1 MKKNNSGLSIIPLGG
16 VGEIGKNMM
25 VFEYGEDI
33 IVVDAGVAFPG
44 EELYGIDL
52 VIQDIRYLV
61 ENKDRVRGI
70 FITHGHEDHIGA
82 LPYVL
87 KDIDVPVYGTRL
99 TIGLI
104 KKRLT
109 EHGMV
114 NDAKLIEI
122 HPDDVISTGLF
133 NVQFFRINHSIPDG
147 VGLAIDTPEGLV
159 VHSGDFK
166 LDHTPI
172 DGRVTELHKL
182 TSYGARGVLLLM
194 CDSTGVENEGFTP
207 SEKVVGETFEKEF
220 ERAEGRIIVATFAS
234 NVHRIQQV
242 VNAAVEHDRKIAV
255 VGRSMVNVVEAAR
268 ELGYLSCPD
277 SIMIDIDQ
285 INKYA
290 PHRIVIIT
298 TGSQG
303 EPMAALTR
311 IAEGSHR
318 QIVLE
323 PGDTVIVS
331 ATPIPG
337 NAKHVY
343 RTINNLFK
351 GGARVVYRD
360 IASVH
365 VSGHAAREEIKTL
378 INMVKPQYAMP
389 FHGEYRHLVK
399 FRKTAFELG
408 IPEENV
414 IISAIGDRN
423 NFRRGRFSLQGKVH
437 AGSIMIDGLGVGDVG
452 NIVLRDRRHLAED
465 GVVVAVLTIDKTTGA
480 LLSGPDIVSRGFV
493 YVRESEVLLAKMKHE
508 LDRTVKTCEKSNIR
522 EWSKIKEQVR
532 KTLSNVMYSETKRK
546 PLILPIIM
554 EVNRGEEY

>member
-109 EHGMV
+109 EHAMDK
-114 NDAKLIEI
+114 DAKLIEI
-122 HPDDVISTGLF
+122 HPDDVISTGVF

-220 ERAEGRIIVATFAS
+220 ERA
-234 NVHRIQQV
+234 
-242 VNAAVEHDRKIAV
+242 
-255 VGRSMVNVVEAAR
+255 
-268 ELGYLSCPD
+268 
-277 SIMIDIDQ
+277 
-285 INKYA
+285 
-290 PHRIVIIT
+290 
-298 TGSQG
+298 
-303 EPMAALTR
+303 
-311 IAEGSHR
+311 
-318 QIVLE
+318 
-323 PGDTVIVS
+323 
-331 ATPIPG
+331 
-337 NAKHVY
+337 
-343 RTINNLFK
+343 
-351 GGARVVYRD
+351 
-360 IASVH
+360 
-365 VSGHAAREEIKTL
+365 
-378 INMVKPQYAMP
+378 
-389 FHGEYRHLVK
+389 
-399 FRKTAFELG
+399 
-408 IPEENV
+408 
-414 IISAIGDRN
+414 
-423 NFRRGRFSLQGKVH
+423 
-437 AGSIMIDGLGVGDVG
+437 
-452 NIVLRDRRHLAED
+452 
-465 GVVVAVLTIDKTTGA
+465 
-480 LLSGPDIVSRGFV
+480 
-493 YVRESEVLLAKMKHE
+493 
-508 LDRTVKTCEKSNIR
+508 
-522 EWSKIKEQVR
+522 
-532 KTLSNVMYSETKRK
+532 
-546 PLILPIIM
+546 
-554 EVNRGEEY
+554 

>member
-1 MKKNNSGLSIIPLGG
+1 LKKDNSGLSIIPLGG
-16 VGEIGKNMM
+16 VGEIGKNMV

-61 ENKDRVRGI
+61 RNKDRVRGI

-109 EHGMV
+109 EHAMDK
-114 NDAKLIEI
+114 DAKLIEI
-122 HPDDVISTGLF
+122 HPDDVIRTGVF
-133 NVQFFRINHSIPDG
+133 TVEFFRINHSIPDG

-182 TSYGARGVLLLM
+182 ASYGAKGVLVLM
-194 CDSTGVENEGFTP
+194 CDSTGAENEGFTP
-207 SEKVVGETFEKEF
+207 SEKVVGETFAKEF
-220 ERAEGRIIVATFAS
+220 ERAEGRIIIATFAS

-242 VNAAVEHDRKIAV
+242 VNAAVEHDRKVAV

-277 SIMIDIDQ
+277 SVMIDIDQ

-311 IAEGSHR
+311 IAEGNHR

-365 VSGHAAREEIKTL
+365 VSGHAAKEEIKTL
-378 INMVKPQYAMP
+378 INIVKPQYAMP

-399 FRKTAFELG
+399 FRKTASELG
-408 IPEENV
+408 IPKKNV
-414 IISAIGDRN
+414 IISSIGDKN
-423 NFRRGRFSLQGKVH
+423 VFQRGRFSMQGKVH
-437 AGSIMIDGLGVGDVG
+437 AGSVMIDGLGVGDVG

-465 GVVVAVLTIDKTTGA
+465 GVVVAVLTIDKTTGTV
-480 LLSGPDIVSRGFV
+480 LSGPDIVSRGFV
-493 YVRESEVLLAKMKHE
+493 YVRESEELLARMKHE

-522 EWSKIKEQVR
+522 EWSKIKEQIR

-554 EVNRGEEY
+554 EI

>member
-1 MKKNNSGLSIIPLGG
+1 MGKKISGLSIIPLGG

-25 VFEYGEDI
+25 VFEYGNDI

-52 VIQDIRYLV
+52 VIQDTRYLI
-61 ENKDRVRGI
+61 ENKERIRGF
-70 FITHGHEDHIGA
+70 FISHGHEDHIGA

-87 KDIDVPVYGTRL
+87 KDIDVPVYSTSL
-99 TIGLI
+99 TMGLI
-104 KKRLT
+104 RKKLT

-114 NDAKLIEI
+114 KDAKLIEI
-122 HPDDVISTGLF
+122 HPDDIIKAGVF
-133 NVQFFRINHSIPDG
+133 KVEFFRINHSIPDG
-147 VGLAIDTPEGLV
+147 VGLAINTPEGLV

-182 TSYGARGVLLLM
+182 TGYGARGVLALI
-194 CDSTGVENEGFTP
+194 CDSTGVENEGYTP
-207 SEKVVGETFEKEF
+207 SEKVVGETFDKEF
-220 ERAEGRIIVATFAS
+220 ETAKGRIIVATFAS

-242 VNAAVEHDRKIAV
+242 VNAAVEYDRKIAV
-255 VGRSMVNVVEAAR
+255 VGRSMINVVEAAR

-277 SIMIDIDQ
+277 SIMIDIDE

-311 IAEGSHR
+311 IAECNHR
-318 QIVLE
+318 QIVLQ

-360 IASVH
+360 VASVH
-365 VSGHAAREEIKTL
+365 VSGHAAKEEIKTL
-378 INMVKPQYAMP
+378 INMIKPQFAIP
-389 FHGEYRHLVK
+389 FHGEYRHLIK
-399 FRKTAFELG
+399 FRKTASELG

-423 NFRRGRFSLQGKVH
+423 VFHRGKYSMQGKVH
-437 AGSIMIDGLGVGDVG
+437 SGSIMIDGLGVGDVG
-452 NIVLRDRRHLAED
+452 NIVIRDRKHLAED

-480 LLSGPDIVSRGFV
+480 ILSGPDIVSRGFV
-493 YVRESEVLLAKMKHE
+493 YIRDSEELLAKMKHE
-508 LDRTVKTCEKSNIR
+508 LDRTVKSCEDKHIR
-522 EWSKIKEQVR
+522 EWAKIKEQIR

-554 EVNRGEEY
+554 EA

>member
-122 HPDDVISTGLF
+122 HPDDVISTGVF